1 MITKTRE
8 EISDMIYAEVKS
20 NFEPSKNWIWVDNF
34 ADDSGKQHFMH
45 QLHSDSEKPIAEKEC
60 FATTD
65 DLEIFIDSFS
75 SDIVSA
81 LRGNNFVHSVQQM
94 FA

>member
-1 MITKTRE
+1 MIIKTRE
-8 EISDMIYAEVKS
+8 EISDMIYADVKS

-34 ADDSGKQHFMH
+34 ADESGKQHFLY
-45 QLHSDSEKPIAEKEC
+45 QLHSDTEKPIAEKES
-60 FATTD
+60 FATSD
-65 DLEIFIDSFS
+65 DLEIFIESFS

-81 LRGNNFVHSVQQM
+81 LRGNNFLHNAQQM